1 MACFTFSAT
10 LSVLTSENNT
20 FFTAMF
26 SDQFQTKP
34 DEKGQY
40 FIDRDPVLFHYIIKY
55 LRNVS
60 IDPDWCKLNKENL
73 LEEFKDEIEFYQIHS
88 LRDKIELRL
97 KPLEILEY
105 SHLFDIEF
113 RGRRTALVS
122 RPVDGK
128 GTGGI
133 LIAKCMRWTIRLLTY
148 CAAMRIGVVH
158 DRENFDR
165 SPRVSCSGKYVC
177 NGGDEYRYEEDTEC
191 WYRDFTGD
199 QWEKGDVIEF

>member
-1 MACFTFSAT
+1 
-10 LSVLTSENNT
+10 
-20 FFTAMF
+20 MF

-133 LIAKCMRWTIRLLTY
+133 LIGRSDFLHIVPLCELEWFTIVRISIAAQECHAVENMYATAVMNTGMRKTRNVGIETLPVTNGKR
-148 CAAMRIGVVH
+148 AMSSNSNTRMT
-158 DRENFDR
+158 R
-165 SPRVSCSGKYVC
+165 
-177 NGGDEYRYEEDTEC
+177 
-191 WYRDFTGD
+191 
-199 QWEKGDVIEF
+199 